1 MIAAFL
7 LLLQATAPP
16 IAQVQVVPT
25 IPATPPATVPASAP
39 VSGPVSGPLPPQD
52 WSTLPPLRIR
62 RQATTLANTS
72 AYVHGEVMA
81 GRCAKAVR
89 TVQGW
94 SLSLDLAVLM
104 TRDGRVRRITP
115 RAIDCPT
122 VEQYAAGVILG
133 ARDSIDVVDTDT
145 DTWYRTSLTF
155 AWGA

>member
-7 LLLQATAPP
+7 LLLQAAAPP

-25 IPATPPATVPASAP
+25 IPATPPATVPASA
-39 VSGPVSGPLPPQD
+39 PVSGPLPPQD

-133 ARDSIDVVDTDT
+133 ARDSIDVVDTAA

>member
-7 LLLQATAPP
+7 LLLQAAAPP

-25 IPATPPATVPASAP
+25 IPATPPATAPASA
-39 VSGPVSGPLPPQD
+39 PVSGPLPPQD

>member
-7 LLLQATAPP
+7 LLLQAAAPP

-25 IPATPPATVPASAP
+25 IPATPPATVPASA
-39 VSGPVSGPLPPQD
+39 PVSGPLPPQD

-72 AYVHGEVMA
+72 AYVHAEVMA

-133 ARDSIDVVDTDT
+133 ARDSIDVVDTDA

>member
-7 LLLQATAPP
+7 LLLQAAAPP

-25 IPATPPATVPASAP
+25 IPATPPATVPA
-39 VSGPVSGPLPPQD
+39 SGPVSGPLPPQD

>member
-7 LLLQATAPP
+7 LLLQAAAPP

-25 IPATPPATVPASAP
+25 IPATPPATVPA
-39 VSGPVSGPLPPQD
+39 SGPVSGPLPPQD

-133 ARDSIDVVDTDT
+133 ARDSIDVVDTDA

>member
-7 LLLQATAPP
+7 LLLQAAAPP

-25 IPATPPATVPASAP
+25 IPATPPATVPASA
-39 VSGPVSGPLPPQD
+39 PVSGPLPPQD

>member
-7 LLLQATAPP
+7 LLLQAAAPP

-25 IPATPPATVPASAP
+25 IPATPPATVPASA
-39 VSGPVSGPLPPQD
+39 PVSGPLPPQD

-133 ARDSIDVVDTDT
+133 ARDSIDVVDTDA